1 LNKDVTNVE
10 TLGLVML
17 ELKKIRAKESEMEM
31 EIDPVLEMYNI
42 LENYLPFGFSIISK
56 DEMDTKSVLNRKW
69 SQLCQSAGIKQD
81 ELQAMQGK
89 YKKTLITDVKQFID
103 DVKHFRID

>member
-1 LNKDVTNVE
+1 MELNKDVTNVE

-42 LENYLPFGFSIISK
+42 LEN
-56 DEMDTKSVLNRKW
+56 
-69 SQLCQSAGIKQD
+69 
-81 ELQAMQGK
+81 
-89 YKKTLITDVKQFID
+89 
-103 DVKHFRID
+103 